1 MGRRAPNESSTSIE
15 APKAVNGDSKTAED
29 GPSTSESPAPAGPL
43 TTAQRLAASNSAAA
57 SAEVAP
63 DPYAR
68 EAKHFTEVRV
78 LHRDVSCSFVNLGLT
93 AVFLNGSLLQT
104 GHGTLTHKFHY

>member
-1 MGRRAPNESSTSIE
+1 MGRRAPNESSTPIE

-43 TTAQRLAASNSAAA
+43 TTAQRLAASNSATA

-63 DPYAR
+63 DAYAR

-78 LHRDVSCSFVNLGLT
+78 LHRDVSFSFTNLGLT
-93 AVFLNGSLLQT
+93 AIFLNGSL
-104 GHGTLTHKFHY
+104 